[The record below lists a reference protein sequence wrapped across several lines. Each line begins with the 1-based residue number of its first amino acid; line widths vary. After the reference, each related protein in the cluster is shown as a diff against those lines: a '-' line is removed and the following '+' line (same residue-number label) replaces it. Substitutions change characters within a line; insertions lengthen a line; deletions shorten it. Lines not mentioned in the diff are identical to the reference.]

1 MKTGVSFAIG
11 ASLAMVTGS
20 AQAQL
25 MDYGSLEQLFGEPVT
40 TSVTGSPQRASDVP
54 ATMEIITADDI
65 RRSGATDIPGVLA
78 HVAGV
83 DVLRWTNDQAD
94 VSVRGYDQAYSPR
107 LLVLIDGRQVYA
119 DFYGFTPWSALP
131 VELSAIRQIE
141 IVKGPNSALF
151 GFNAAGGV
159 INIVTYNPLY
169 DDVNTASLT
178 GGTQNFGQGSL
189 VSTMKLG
196 EKGAVRVM
204 AGGRFDDDF
213 STPAGVPFLGL
224 RRDDDRGSID
234 VNGVV
239 RLSENTILDLEG
251 SHTFA
256 KQDEVTGGYNP
267 AFTRYETNSVKAQLT
282 SDTDTG
288 LWQATAY
295 SNWLTT
301 DYQFGNVAFAPAPD
315 FHNNVTV
322 VQLQDSVKVG
332 TDHTLRATV
341 EYRHNDEGTTT
352 VGGADVFYDVVAAG
366 GMWQWQIAPS
376 LSLTNALRIDH
387 LMLGRSGAIPPGYP
401 FTNGAWD
408 RSATTESFNSG
419 LVWKA
424 SSNDT
429 VRLTV
434 GRGVQLPNLAE
445 LGALVINSP
454 IANFTGV
461 PSLRPT
467 VVTNYELGWDH
478 YFEALNAHFRA
489 SGFHQSTNE
498 IASLTGG
505 FLVAPNGAFF
515 TSANVASSHAE
526 GIELSVKGK
535 VLTDWRWGLSYT
547 PEVVTDHFN
556 PGLTNLTTNIDFQNT
571 NPVHVVNANLG
582 WSHGPW
588 EIDGFLRYESRFFGF
603 VPAVAG
609 LFTTLAP
616 INDYVSI
623 DTRVAYQLTD
633 RITLALS
640 GQNITQA
647 TQRQTS
653 GPNVERRVL
662 GTITVKF

>member
-1 MKTGVSFAIG
+1 MKTGLATAIG
-11 ASLAMVTGS
+11 ASLVMAAGS
-20 AQAQL
+20 AQGQL
-25 MDYGSLEQLFGEPVT
+25 MNYGALEQLFGEPVT

-54 ATMEIITADDI
+54 ATMEIVTADDI
-65 RRSGATDIPGVLA
+65 RRSGATDIPGVLR
-78 HVAGV
+78 HVAGI
-83 DVLRWTNDQAD
+83 DVLQWTNDQAD
-94 VSVRGYDQAYSPR
+94 VSVRGYNQAYSPR

-178 GGTQNFGQGSL
+178 GATQSFGQGSL
-189 VSTMKLG
+189 VTTMKLG
-196 EKGAVRVM
+196 ERGAVRLMV
-204 AGGRFDDDF
+204 GGRFDDDF
-213 STPAGVPFLGL
+213 TTPAGVPFLGL
-224 RRDDDRGSID
+224 RRDDNRGSFD
-234 VNGVV
+234 LNGVV
-239 RLSENTILDLEG
+239 RLGEKTTLDLEA

-295 SNWLTT
+295 SNWISTA
-301 DYQFGNVAFAPAPD
+301 YQFGDVAFVPAPT
-315 FHNNVTV
+315 FQNNVTV

-332 TDHTLRATV
+332 TDHTLRGTV
-341 EYRHNDEGTTT
+341 EYRHNTAGTTPF
-352 VGGADVFYDVVAAG
+352 GGADVFYDVVAVG
-366 GMWQWQIAPS
+366 GMWQWQIMPS
-376 LSLTNALRIDH
+376 LALTNALRIDH
-387 LMLGRSGAIPPGYP
+387 LMLGRDGSAPLGSP
-401 FTNGAWD
+401 FANANWD
-408 RSATTESFNSG
+408 RSVTTESFNSG

-424 SSNDT
+424 DAEDT

-445 LGALVINSP
+445 LGALAFNSP
-454 IANFTGV
+454 SANYTGV
-461 PSLRPT
+461 PTLQPT

-489 SGFHQSTNE
+489 SGFHQTTNE
-498 IASLTGG
+498 IASLSGG
-505 FLVAPNGAFF
+505 FLIAPGGAFF
-515 TSANVASSHAE
+515 TSANVARSHAE
-526 GIELSVKGK
+526 GIELALKGK
-535 VLTDWRWGLSYT
+535 FLSDWRWGLSYT
-547 PEVVTDHFN
+547 PEVVTDRFN
-556 PGLTNLTTNIDFQNT
+556 PGLTNLTTNVDFQHT

-588 EIDGFLRYESRFFGF
+588 EIDGFLRYESRFYGF
-603 VPAVAG
+603 VPVVAG

-623 DTRVAYQLTD
+623 DGRIAYQLTD

-653 GPNVERRVL
+653 APNVERRVI

>member
-1 MKTGVSFAIG
+1 MKTGLATAIG
-11 ASLAMVTGS
+11 ASLVMAAGS
-20 AQAQL
+20 AQGQL
-25 MDYGSLEQLFGEPVT
+25 MNYGALEQLFGEPVT

-54 ATMEIITADDI
+54 ATMEIVTADDI
-65 RRSGATDIPGVLA
+65 RRSGATDIPGVLR
-78 HVAGV
+78 HVAGI
-83 DVLRWTNDQAD
+83 DVLQWTNDQAD
-94 VSVRGYDQAYSPR
+94 VSVRGYNQAYSPR

-178 GGTQNFGQGSL
+178 GATQSFGQGSL
-189 VSTMKLG
+189 VTTMKLG
-196 EKGAVRVM
+196 ERGAIRLM

-213 STPAGVPFLGL
+213 NTPAGVPFLGL
-224 RRDDDRGSID
+224 RRDDNRGSFD
-234 VNGVV
+234 LNGVV
-239 RLSENTILDLEG
+239 RLGEKTTLDLEA

-288 LWQATAY
+288 IWQATAY
-295 SNWLTT
+295 SNWISTA
-301 DYQFGNVAFAPAPD
+301 YQFGDVAFAPAPT
-315 FHNNVTV
+315 FQNNVTV

-332 TDHTLRATV
+332 TDHTLRGTV
-341 EYRHNDEGTTT
+341 EYRHNTAGTTPF
-352 VGGADVFYDVVAAG
+352 GGADVFYDVVAVG
-366 GMWQWQIAPS
+366 GMWQWQIMPS
-376 LSLTNALRIDH
+376 LALTNALRIDH
-387 LMLGRSGAIPPGYP
+387 LMLGRDGSAPLGSP
-401 FTNGAWD
+401 FANANWD
-408 RSATTESFNSG
+408 RSVTTESFNSG

-424 SSNDT
+424 DAEDT

-445 LGALVINSP
+445 LGALVFNSP
-454 IANFTGV
+454 LANYTGV
-461 PSLRPT
+461 PTLQPT

-489 SGFHQSTNE
+489 SGFHQTTNE
-498 IASLTGG
+498 IASLSGG
-505 FLVAPNGAFF
+505 FLIAPGGAFF
-515 TSANVASSHAE
+515 TSANVARSHAE
-526 GIELSVKGK
+526 GIELALKGK
-535 VLTDWRWGLSYT
+535 FLSDWRWGLSYT
-547 PEVVTDHFN
+547 PEVVTDRFN
-556 PGLTNLTTNIDFQNT
+556 PGLTNLTTNVDFQHT

-588 EIDGFLRYESRFFGF
+588 EIDGFLRYESRFYGF
-603 VPAVAG
+603 VPVVAG

-623 DTRVAYQLTD
+623 DGRIAYQLTD

-653 GPNVERRVL
+653 APNVERRVI